1 MRFPLSLQIS
11 LTSYL
16 LKNKLSSREKYPM
29 VLMLEP
35 THACNLEC
43 SGCGRIQEYKD
54 SLAESLSLED
64 CLLAVDE
71 SGAPV
76 VSVTG
81 GEPLIYSQIG
91 ELISGILQK
100 KKHIYFCTNGL
111 LLEKSLHKFKP
122 SPQLN
127 FNLSLDGMEKTHD
140 AVSGKPG
147 VFTQA
152 IQAIKAAKKKGFR
165 VCTNTSIFKETD
177 MDEIEEL
184 FSLLDSLKIDG
195 ILVAPAFGYED
206 VGKDIFLD
214 RQAIHKKFRKIYEL
228 SSKYKLQST
237 PLYLKFC
244 MGERDLKCTPWGNP
258 TRNPQGW
265 KSPCYLITDTHYPTY
280 KDLMEKTPWEKYGVG
295 NDPRCANCMMHC
307 GFEPT
312 VVQEVGKRLPDL
324 WEMIV
329 WNMKTS

>member
-16 LKNKLSSREKYPM
+16 LRNRLASREKFPM

-54 SLAESLSLED
+54 SLAESLPLED
-64 CLLAVDE
+64 CLRSVDE

-81 GEPLIYSQIG
+81 GEPLIYPRIG
-91 ELISGILQK
+91 ELISGILK
-100 KKHIYFCTNGL
+100 KGRHIYFCTNGL
-111 LLEKSLHKFKP
+111 LLEKSLHKFQP
-122 SPQLN
+122 SPRLN
-127 FNLSLDGMEKTHD
+127 FNISLDGMEKTHD
-140 AVSGKPG
+140 SISGKQG
-147 VFTQA
+147 VFAQA
-152 IQAIKAAKKKGFR
+152 IQSIKAAKQKGFR
-165 VCTNTSIFKETD
+165 VCTNTSIFKETN

-184 FSLLDSLKIDG
+184 FALLDSIKIDG
-195 ILVAPAFGYED
+195 MLVAPAFGYED
-206 VGKDIFLD
+206 VGRDIFLD
-214 RQAIHKKFRKIYEL
+214 RKSIHEKFKKVYQL
-228 SSKYKLQST
+228 STRYKLQST

-265 KSPCYLITDTHYPTY
+265 KSPCYLITDAHYPTF
-280 KDLMEKTPWEKYGVG
+280 KDLMEKTAWEKYGVG

-312 VVQEVGKRLPDL
+312 VVREVGKRFSDL

-329 WNMKTS
+329 WNMKSS